1 MSFAKP
7 RIRAPQDFTAGL
19 LLIAVAV
26 IALWQSSE
34 LSLGSLRQF
43 GPGMM
48 PRLLSFGVGGFGLA
62 LVILALLRDGEK
74 LQGWSLRGP
83 LFVLSA
89 VVIFGLTV
97 RPLGLAVAGPLVIII
112 GGFASSESRLG
123 ESAIFAVV
131 MTVFCLLLFKVVL
144 TLPIP
149 VAPWLI
155 GY

>member
-1 MSFAKP
+1 MSLGVIK
-7 RIRAPQDFTAGL
+7 IRAPQDFTAGL
-19 LLIAVAV
+19 LLLAVAV
-26 IALWQSSE
+26 IALWQASD

-48 PRLLSFGVGGFGLA
+48 PRILSFGVGGFGLV

-74 LQGWSLRGP
+74 LQRWSLRGP
-83 LFVLSA
+83 LFVLGA

-97 RPLGLAVAGPLVIII
+97 RPLGLAVAGPLVVII
-112 GGFASSESRLG
+112 GGFASHETRLV
-123 ESAIFAVV
+123 ESAIFGVV
-131 MTVFCLLLFKVVL
+131 ITGFCLLLFKALL